1 MANSVAILQKLARNL
16 QILGYTIAS
25 QSASAV
31 VVSNASN
38 NLTIGYIA
46 SSTTPSMLGGV
57 DPTVSPFLGIGQGNP
72 GQISITS
79 AISTSSNISD
89 VIDGATAAQVLA
101 SCASM
106 ANDIVLSNA
115 NASFTARI
123 RGDSDLLGM
132 GQ

>member
-1 MANSVAILQKLARNL
+1 MANSVAILNKLARNL
-16 QILGYTIAS
+16 QILGYTIVS
-25 QSASAV
+25 QSATAV

-38 NLTIGYIA
+38 NLTIGYQNA
-46 SSTTPSMLGGV
+46 SFTPSVIGGV
-57 DPTVSPFLGIGQGNP
+57 DPSVSPFLGIGVGNP
-72 GQISITS
+72 GQITITS
-79 AISTSSNISD
+79 AISTSSNITD

-106 ANDIVLSNA
+106 ANDIILSNA